1 MAEALVRSG
10 RWLRWVG
17 SDGRV
22 HDECAIDA
30 KPDRAAE
37 LLEEGLSGLPA
48 QVEEW
53 VRHHPPAAL
62 LEASD
67 EPLQDWLAERNIRAV
82 IPPLPELRKLRAT
95 GFRTD
100 REERA
105 LLLAVARRRLE
116 RAMRAPEATLAAL
129 AREEERVQRVLRR
142 ETNAAESWVPEGAPV
157 LSEYARNSLRM
168 REQLTQHLRGLAATL
183 EAHARQVAPNLSAVV
198 GPVVAARLITAAGGL
213 EPLSRMDASRI
224 QLLGARRRFGP
235 GRSPRFG
242 ILYHG
247 EGMAQVPPR
256 WSGAFAR
263 SLAALAAIAARVDA
277 TSGRLI
283 ASALVHRR
291 DRRIA
296 QLKGRAR

>member
-22 HDECAIDA
+22 RDECVIDPRPERVA
-30 KPDRAAE
+30 D
-37 LLEEGLSGLPA
+37 LLREGLSGLPA
-48 QVEEW
+48 PVDEW

-67 EPLQDWLAERNIRAV
+67 EPLQEWLAERNIRAV
-82 IPPLPELRKLRAT
+82 VPSLPELRKVRAA

-100 REERA
+100 REERQ

-116 RAMRAPEATLAAL
+116 RAMRAPEATLSAL
-129 AREEERVQRVLRR
+129 AREEERVQRVIRR
-142 ETNAAESWVPEGAPV
+142 ETNAAESWVSEGAPV

-168 REQLTQHLRGLAATL
+168 REQLTQHLRGLEAAL
-183 EAHARQVAPNLSAVV
+183 EVQARNVAPNLSAVV
-198 GPVVAARLITAAGGL
+198 GPVVASRLISAAGGL
-213 EPLSRMDASRI
+213 ETLSRMDASRL

-247 EGMAQVPPR
+247 EGMAQVPAR
-256 WSGAFAR
+256 WAGAYAR
-263 SLAALAAIAARVDA
+263 SLAALAVIAARADA
-277 TSGRLI
+277 TSGRMI
-283 ASALVHRR
+283 ASSLIQRR

-296 QLKGRAR
+296 QLKERAG